1 MPKSIE
7 SLSLPQLTALY
18 GALNKSMVTCERNR
32 LKYEA
37 GGSLSKCEV
46 CKAKK
51 EIKRCTGCYM
61 VWYCGQECQTKGW
74 EDHKVECKKT
84 RKEYTVIRLT
94 QMKLPP
100 GQVGVSICRL
110 NGNVYGD
117 GEYRKL
123 KKTHFVVK
131 VQIPLDNAAFPLFI
145 YNEDRSIS
153 GELCKEGN
161 EEIHGELS
169 RQIRSVGI
177 GKGYFRAFLDK
188 EKQLKINPLRSQPP
202 ESW

>member
-1 MPKSIE
+1 MHWVLHGLVLWSGVPD
-7 SLSLPQLTALY
+7 Q
-18 GALNKSMVTCERNR
+18 GM
-32 LKYEA
+32 
-37 GGSLSKCEV
+37 GGSQGGVQKD
-46 CKAKK
+46 
-51 EIKRCTGCYM
+51 
-61 VWYCGQECQTKGW
+61 QERVHS
-74 EDHKVECKKT
+74 DKT
-84 RKEYTVIRLT
+84 NTNETST
-94 QMKLPP
+94 
-100 GQVGVSICRL
+100 VGVSICRL

-123 KKTHFVVK
+123 KKTHFMVK

-169 RQIRSVGI
+169 RRIRSVGI

-188 EKQLKINPLRSQPP
+188 EKQLKINPLRSQPL